1 MSTGWRARSFVIFIT
16 VLIDLIGF
24 GIVLPILPYYA
35 QKFGASG
42 LGYGALVMIFSALQF
57 VATTVLGRLSDRI
70 GRRPIILATTIVNAA
85 GYLLFA
91 FAGSYLMLFLARVI
105 SGFAGGNISAAQAYI
120 ADVTSP
126 AERSRGMGMLG
137 AAFGLGFTLGPAVG
151 GAALHFGGH
160 TAPGLVAVALSLI
173 NFVSAYLLLPES
185 LSQEHRAHRRLFD
198 LGHLSEVFARP
209 RLRPLILVWLFA
221 PLAFAGYTV
230 ALPLFAD
237 HAFGWKETQLSWFFA
252 EVGLTAALVQGVV
265 FGRLARK
272 YGDRRL
278 LIVGLF
284 GMVLG
289 VGGVP
294 FLPSGFALYLWTLI
308 LAASN
313 SLFAPA
319 ATGLVSIYA
328 GPSEQGSVLGAA
340 QATAALGR
348 MAGPLMLGWAFDR
361 VGGVWTFVAAGLIML
376 AGAMVALQ
384 LEPISTVAPA
394 VPVTEPMGDTSH
406 SGPA

>member
-1 MSTGWRARSFVIFIT
+1 MSSWRARSAVIFLT

-42 LGYGALVMIFSALQF
+42 LGYGALVMIFSAMQF

-85 GYLLFA
+85 GYVLFA
-91 FAGSYLMLFLARVI
+91 FAGSYPLLFLARVI

-137 AAFGLGFTLGPAVG
+137 AAFGLGFTLGPVVG
-151 GAALHFGGH
+151 GVAQHYGGH
-160 TAPGLVAVALSLI
+160 VAPGLVAAVLSLI
-173 NFVSAYLLLPES
+173 NFVSAYLILPES
-185 LSQEHRAHRRLFD
+185 LGPELRRRRPLFD
-198 LGHLSEVFARP
+198 LAHVGDVFARP
-209 RLRPLILVWLFA
+209 RLRPLMLVWLLA
-221 PLAFAGYTV
+221 PFSFAGYTV
-230 ALPLFAD
+230 ALPLFAN
-237 HAFGWKETQLSWFFA
+237 ASFGWKETQLSWFFG
-252 EVGLTAALVQGVV
+252 EVGFTAALVQGVV
-265 FGRLARK
+265 FGRLARRF
-272 YGDRRL
+272 GDRAL
-278 LIVGLF
+278 LIAGLF
-284 GMVLG
+284 GMTLG

-294 FLPSGFALYLWTLI
+294 FLPSGLALYLWTI
-308 LAASN
+308 VLAVSN

-319 ATGLVSIYA
+319 ATGLVSVYA
-328 GPSEQGSVLGAA
+328 KADEQGTVLGAA

-348 MAGPLMLGWAFDR
+348 MAGPLALGWTYDR
-361 VGGVWTFVAAGLIML
+361 VGGLTAFLVAGAVML

-384 LEPISTVAPA
+384 LEPITHAAA
-394 VPVTEPMGDTSH
+394 VPLAPVGDSGH
-406 SGPA
+406 AGPA